1 MRTTTRITAVCWLL
15 GVAFGLTGC
24 GQSSAGDAATGTVS
38 GVVVVGPTCPV
49 ETGTPCP
56 PAPASEAQVEV
67 RRDGV
72 LLGKTLTDG
81 AGSFS
86 VSVSPGSVDV
96 TATLLNGIHSSDTK
110 SAEVTTD
117 HTVTLRFELDSGIRA
132 AAPAPD

>member
-1 MRTTTRITAVCWLL
+1 MRTTTRMTAFCWLL
-15 GVAFGLTGC
+15 GVVFGLTGC

-49 ETGTPCP
+49 ERGTPCP

-72 LLGKTLTDG
+72 LLGQALTDG
-81 AGSFS
+81 AGRFS
-86 VSVSPGSVDV
+86 LPISVGSVEV
-96 TATLLNGIHSSDTK
+96 TATLLTGIKSSDTK
-110 SAEVTTD
+110 SADVTAE

-132 AAPAPD
+132 AATAPD